1 MSHPN
6 GAPLRA
12 DTARHWAQRLAAY
25 RTPSHGRSA
34 FELAV
39 TLLPFLGIWA
49 AALAVLEASPW
60 LSLVLALANAGFLV
74 RLFLIQHDCGHG
86 AFLRPRAASD
96 WLGRALGVLTLTP
109 YDVWKRYHAMHHGAA
124 GHLDHRG
131 IGDVWTLTVR
141 EWRALPRRERLQYRL
156 YRHPLVLFGLGPAWV
171 FLVQYRLPL
180 DLEREGARFWI
191 SAMGTNLALG
201 AILFGLWAVW
211 GWSAILLI
219 WLPSTLGAASIGV
232 WLFYVQHQF
241 EDTSWDGAPDWQL
254 HHAALHGSSHLV
266 LPPLLRWFSADVGI
280 HHVHHLQSR
289 VPFYRLREVL
299 RDHPALDAAQRLTL
313 RESLACTRLKLWCEE
328 RRCLV
333 GFADEIGR

>member
-1 MSHPN
+1 
-6 GAPLRA
+6 
-12 DTARHWAQRLAAY
+12 
-25 RTPSHGRSA
+25 
-34 FELAV
+34 
-39 TLLPFLGIWA
+39 
-49 AALAVLEASPW
+49 
-60 LSLVLALANAGFLV
+60 
-74 RLFLIQHDCGHG
+74 
-86 AFLRPRAASD
+86 
-96 WLGRALGVLTLTP
+96 
-109 YDVWKRYHAMHHGAA
+109 MHHGAA
-124 GHLDHRG
+124 DHVDHRG

-141 EWRALPRRERLQYRL
+141 ECHDLPRRGRLHYRL
-156 YRHPLVLFGLGPAWV
+156 YRHPVVLFGLGPAWV

-180 DLEREGARFWI
+180 GLEREGARFWI
-191 SAMGTNLALG
+191 SAMGTNLALA

-254 HHAALHGSSHLV
+254 HDAALHGSSHLV

-289 VPFYRLREVL
+289 VPFYRLREAL

-328 RRCLV
+328 RRRLV
-333 GFADEIGR
+333 GFAEARSGGAESA